1 MATEMGLDEG
11 LDYDR
16 KLIEPLFGTEDHE
29 EGVKAFAED
38 DYEPEFKGR

>member
-1 MATEMGLDEG
+1 MGLDEG